1 MKMSR
6 KQVKEALEQVPIETV
21 LLGVTQAK
29 TTKLTAKQRE
39 FARQLALGETK
50 AGAYRKSRDSKAK
63 PVTASRRGQ
72 ELAKNSAIQAQV
84 EAFRVALEAQR
95 LATPAHLR
103 ALVIQ
108 QLTQHVISDDNS
120 TREKLTALKLLG
132 SVSEIGA
139 FVERKEIIQ
148 TKAPAEIRTQLLD
161 SIREAIKAEA
171 LTVEDTSGDDLLA
184 ELAQAA
190 AADAAESGTIDTEAG
205 PGADENIDS
214 EQPPGGH
221 PPNASNFST
230 QPLLSNPHNQSS
242 QDFALA
248 SPTKGQPDDV
258 TTSTDMSL

>member
-1 MKMSR
+1 MKLTR
-6 KQVKEALEQVPIETV
+6 KQVKEALDQVPIETV
-21 LLGVTQAK
+21 LLGTSQAK
-29 TTKLTAKQRE
+29 TTRLTAKQRE

-50 AGAYRKSRDSKAK
+50 AGAYRKSRNTKAK

-84 EAFRVALEAQR
+84 EAFRLALEAER

-132 SVSEIGA
+132 SVSEVAA
-139 FVERKEIIQ
+139 FTERKEIIQ
-148 TKAPAEIRTQLLD
+148 TKRPEELRSQLLE
-161 SIREAIKAEA
+161 SIRDAIKAEA

-190 AADAAESGTIDTEAG
+190 EGYSGDQDDDEG
-205 PGADENIDS
+205 PGDDESLEIGT
-214 EQPPGGH
+214 PPEGH
-221 PPNASNFST
+221 PPNVSDFST
-230 QPLLSNPHNQSS
+230 HPLLSNPHNQSD
-242 QDFALA
+242 QDFAVT
-248 SPTKGQPDDV
+248 SSTKGQPSDEE
-258 TTSTDMSL
+258 TSTDMSL

>member
-6 KQVKEALEQVPIETV
+6 KQVKEALDQVPIETV

-50 AGAYRKSRDSKAK
+50 AGAYRKSRQSNAK
-63 PVTASRRGQ
+63 PETASRRGQ
-72 ELAKNSAIQAQV
+72 ELAKNGAIQAQV
-84 EAFRVALEAQR
+84 EAFRLALEAER

-132 SVSEIGA
+132 SVSEVAA
-139 FVERKEIIQ
+139 FTERKEIIQ
-148 TKAPAEIRTQLLD
+148 TKAPAEIRTQLLE
-161 SIREAIKAEA
+161 SIRDAIKAEA

-190 AADAAESGTIDTEAG
+190 AIDTAAGADLDQDAG
-205 PGADENIDS
+205 PGADENLDS
-214 EQPPGGH
+214 EQPPGGN
-221 PPNASNFST
+221 PPSVDKFST
-230 QPLLSNPHNQSS
+230 PPLLSNPHN
-242 QDFALA
+242 
-248 SPTKGQPDDV
+248 
-258 TTSTDMSL
+258 

>member
-1 MKMSR
+1 MKLTR
-6 KQVKEALEQVPIETV
+6 KQVKEALDQVPIETV
-21 LLGVTQAK
+21 LLGATQAK
-29 TTKLTAKQRE
+29 TTRLTAKQRE

-50 AGAYRKSRDSKAK
+50 AGAYRKSRDTKAK

-84 EAFRVALEAQR
+84 EAFRLALEAER

-108 QLTQHVISDDNS
+108 QLTQHVISEENS

-132 SVSEIGA
+132 SVSEVAA
-139 FVERKEIIQ
+139 FTERKEIIQ
-148 TKAPAEIRTQLLD
+148 TKRPEELRSQLLE
-161 SIREAIKAEA
+161 SIRDAIKAEA

-190 AADAAESGTIDTEAG
+190 AEDIAEEGS
-205 PGADENIDS
+205 GADENLDL
-214 EQPPGGH
+214 EAVPGSH
-221 PPNASNFST
+221 PPNADKIST

-242 QDFALA
+242 PDFAIA
-248 SPTKGQPDDV
+248 SPTKGQPSDEE
-258 TTSTDMSL
+258 TSTDMSL